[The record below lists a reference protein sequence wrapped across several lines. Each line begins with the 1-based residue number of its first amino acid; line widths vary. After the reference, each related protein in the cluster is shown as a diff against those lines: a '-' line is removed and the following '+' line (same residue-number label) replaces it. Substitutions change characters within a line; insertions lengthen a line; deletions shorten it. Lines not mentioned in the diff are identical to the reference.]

1 MLPLQWCCNKGHIW
15 HANFNH
21 IKNSNSWC
29 PYCVRNKLLTL
40 KDAREIAIV
49 RKGLCLSDKYINSHA
64 PLKWSCAKNH
74 KWKAQLS
81 NVKNGNWCPWCSHV
95 GRRTLEDAKQV
106 AHNRNGECL
115 SKTFVNIRLP
125 LSWRCIKGHTWYAN
139 LNHVK
144 NTNTWCPH
152 CAGNI
157 RSTIEEAKQIAYSK
171 NGNCLSEKYVN
182 CQAPLQW
189 CCAKGH
195 EWNANLNHI
204 KHNGWC
210 PFCRN
215 KYEDLISIWV
225 KLDIYYPEYGLAIE
239 VQREQHERYVEFFH
253 RDQNGFNK
261 QLYRDQLKKEL
272 CEENCIV
279 LRYIWYYEDP
289 YVVIPE
295 HLRELGF
302 AE

>member
-1 MLPLQWCCNKGHIW
+1 MGCAYQINISTACYHCN
-15 HANFNH
+15 
-21 IKNSNSWC
+21 
-29 PYCVRNKLLTL
+29 
-40 KDAREIAIV
+40 EIAIE
-49 RKGLCLSDKYINSHA
+49 RKGLCLSNKYINSHA
-64 PLKWSCAKNH
+64 PLEWSCAKNH

-81 NVKNGNWCPWCSHV
+81 NVKNGNWCPSCSRV

-115 SKTFVNIRLP
+115 SKTFVNIRL
-125 LSWRCIKGHTWYAN
+125 LLLWRCIKGHTWYAN
-139 LNHVK
+139 LSHVK

-189 CCAKGH
+189 RCAKGH

-204 KHNGWC
+204 KHNRWC

-215 KYEDLISIWV
+215 KYEDLCRKIITEYLKPPSKIWEYPYGLE
-225 KLDIYYPEYGLAIE
+225 LDIYYPEYGLAIE
-239 VQREQHERYVEFFH
+239 VQGEQHERYLKFFH
-253 RDQNGFNK
+253 RDQNGFKK

-272 CEENCIV
+272 CEENWIV
-279 LRYIWYYEDP
+279 LRYIWYYEDL

-295 HLRELGF
+295 HPQELGLT
-302 AE
+302 E